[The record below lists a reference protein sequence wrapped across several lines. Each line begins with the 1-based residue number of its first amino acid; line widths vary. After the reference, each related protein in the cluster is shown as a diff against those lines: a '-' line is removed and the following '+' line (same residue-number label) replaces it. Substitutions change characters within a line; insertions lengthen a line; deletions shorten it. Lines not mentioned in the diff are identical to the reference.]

1 MPESDSIVRDAGSR
15 LPSPW
20 AGGEP
25 LPPGISALIVMRPSA
40 SEATMRALLA
50 RVGVTS
56 VAAADSVEDGLQCLQ
71 ARHFDILAC
80 EQDLGD
86 GGLAHHLCDE
96 ARRQGWLRPS
106 TLIVVISRA
115 RTTQSVMS
123 VAEFE
128 PDCCLLRPLTSDDSV
143 ERLVRAWLHKRA
155 FDPLFNAMAIGDAT
169 AVDLQAQLIGSS
181 NSALQQTA
189 NRIAS
194 EWLLHAGELAAA
206 ESFARR
212 ALNVGTPAWALCRL
226 AQIRVTQGRLGD
238 ASVLLQRA
246 IDANPR
252 HLDSLELLSVI
263 REREGR
269 PAEALATL
277 DRLTAQLD
285 PSTQRMR
292 RTGKLARQTGDLHR
306 AEAALRWIDHH
317 SREGSPESIEDRA
330 ELIEVLQ
337 AQGRDHAASSLHAM
351 QAQRL
356 KDHPD
361 APLLAAIFE
370 ADRLPRDADPAVRQ
384 AAGERMLALFEQGSD
399 VVSIATALRAV
410 HACLRAGL
418 RQEGFL
424 LAAAISRCRRADQHQ
439 LDTLRETLTGLGAL
453 PADEPAAM

>member
-1 MPESDSIVRDAGSR
+1 MPEPDSIDLDTGSR
-15 LPSPW
+15 PASAW
-20 AGGEP
+20 AGEP

-40 SEATMRALLA
+40 SEAAMRELLT

-56 VAAADSVEDGLQCLQ
+56 IAAADTVDDGLLCLR
-71 ARHFDILAC
+71 ARRFDILAC

-86 GGLAHHLCDE
+86 GGLAHHLCDD
-96 ARRQGWLRPS
+96 ARRQSALPPS
-106 TLIVVISRA
+106 TMVVVITRD
-115 RTTQSVMS
+115 RTAQAVMS

-128 PDCCLLRPLTSDDSV
+128 PDCCLLRPLASDESID
-143 ERLVRAWLHKRA
+143 RIVRAWLHKRA
-155 FDPLFNAMAIGDAT
+155 FDPLFNAMAMRDAT

-181 NSALQQTA
+181 NPALQQAA

-212 ALNVGTPAWALCRL
+212 ALNVGKPAWALCRL
-226 AQIRVTQGRLGD
+226 AQIRVHQGRLDD
-238 ASVLLQRA
+238 AGVLLQRA

-269 PAEALATL
+269 AADALATL
-277 DRLTAQLD
+277 DRLTSQID
-285 PSTQRMR
+285 PSTSRMR

-306 AEAALRWIDHH
+306 AEAALRWVDHH
-317 SREGSPESIEDRA
+317 SHEGSPESIEDRA

-361 APLLAAIFE
+361 APLLAAIFDL
-370 ADRLPRDADPAVRQ
+370 DRLPRDADAVVRRP
-384 AAGERMLALFEQGSD
+384 AGERMLALFETGGD
-399 VVSIATALRAV
+399 AITIATALRAV

-418 RQEGFL
+418 RHEGFL
-424 LAAAISRCRRADQHQ
+424 LAAAISRSRRADQRQ
-439 LDTLRETLTGLGAL
+439 LDTLREALAHLGAL
-453 PADEPAAM
+453 PADEATAA